1 MFVFAYVHV
10 IVIQLFNVVMVIN
23 SPPVVTTETTAKPSE
38 RPSSP
43 PPHPVADEES
53 LIAEAQESLEKSFE
67 FLDNQDDSDS
77 DSGKLCTAIAS
88 NYFIL
93 YYLIL
98 NMYS

>member
-1 MFVFAYVHV
+1 MSRKSSPITNNCYSNVVL
-10 IVIQLFNVVMVIN
+10 LFNRASVVV
-23 SPPVVTTETTAKPSE
+23 TETTAKPSE

-77 DSGKLCTAIAS
+77 DSGKLYAIAYS
-88 NYFIL
+88 NCFAH
-93 YYLIL
+93 
-98 NMYS
+98 